1 MYLWTLSFWSGHRRV
16 PRVVFCVLRRE
27 GTFFLYQP
35 AQPVHITYIYYSF
48 ESVTIEYEVEMA
60 WEEYEYVQILYYI
73 IDGIVPYFMF
83 YLSAH

>member
-1 MYLWTLSFWSGHRRV
+1 MDAQLLVWPSSGST
-16 PRVVFCVLRRE
+16 CSVLCFAAGRDI
-27 GTFFLYQP
+27 FPLP

-48 ESVTIEYEVEMA
+48 ESVTIEYEIEMA

>member
-1 MYLWTLSFWSGHRRV
+1 MSGNKFHVFSGGIGYSSFLSFSGR
-16 PRVVFCVLRRE
+16 
-27 GTFFLYQP
+27 
-35 AQPVHITYIYYSF
+35 PVHITYIYYSF